1 MDNGVSVKLSD
12 FSLPLNQETTVKNA
26 ITKQNKIS
34 QGPTSTGMV
43 TC

>member
-12 FSLPLNQETTVKNA
+12 FSLPLNQKTTVKTA

-34 QGPTSTGMV
+34 QGPASKGMV